1 MSRAKV
7 SDQEAYDRNFQAHK
21 GLDQLGFAHK
31 MINFSVLEEIRSCF
45 KTFSHIEASKFRVL
59 DIGCGSGYLLKKML
73 SHGWDA
79 WGVDPFPRGAAATP
93 FLNQNVFKGTID
105 EIHGGPF
112 YVITAV
118 EVLEHVDDYMNL
130 LASIVKLLHP
140 QGIIIV
146 TVPNDWEFHSI
157 KADDDSIAPKYGH
170 VWRFNAGSF
179 EADLKKFSDDVMVE
193 PIYSG
198 SLDRRLLSVTRFFPR
213 KIVHKLSQLLIKQK
227 SDAGWLL
234 GVAKAGRDFGDMQ
247 EGRIHAPSAIYFF
260 DDKTRKE
267 GAIHTKP
274 SQEVSR

>member
-1 MSRAKV
+1 LDKNAYSRNIK
-7 SDQEAYDRNFQAHK
+7 AHE
-21 GLDQLGFAHK
+21 GLDHLGFPHK
-31 MINFSVLEEIRSCF
+31 MINFIVLEEIRKWF
-45 KTFSHIEASKFRVL
+45 KNFSFIEASKFRVL
-59 DIGCGSGYLLKKML
+59 DIGCGTGYLLKKLL
-73 SHGWDA
+73 SHGWDVL
-79 WGVDPFPRGAAATP
+79 GVDPFPRGTAADHP
-93 FLNQNVFKGTID
+93 LRQNVFKGTI
-105 EIHGGPF
+105 EEVHGDPF
-112 YVITAV
+112 HVITAV
-118 EVLEHVDDYMNL
+118 EVLEHVDHYMNL

-157 KADDDSIAPKYGH
+157 KADDDSIVPKYGH

-198 SLDRRLLSVTRFFPR
+198 SLDRRLLSITRFFPR

-234 GVAKAGRDFGDMQ
+234 GVAKAGRDFGDIQ
-247 EGRIHAPSAIYFF
+247 EGRIHAPSAINFF
-260 DDKTRKE
+260 VDKTRKE